1 MTNLSLNIYVVL
13 YSGAFSII
21 PPLHPVFVV
30 CSSSRGVGGVGGG
43 KRSYTI
49 GCRMASSSS
58 ESVPVCFG
66 PLLRRMF
73 RCDITRGQT
82 GRDGKNVIS

>member
-30 CSSSRGVGGVGGG
+30 CSSSSSVGGVGGG
-43 KRSYTI
+43 GRSYTI

-66 PLLRRMF
+66 PLLHSPSPRYVTPEHPAS
-73 RCDITRGQT
+73 DWT
-82 GRDGKNVIS
+82 